1 MNEFLRE
8 YSPKETR
15 EPRSIWKYVLA
26 VLGVLIVA
34 GGIYWVL
41 RDRGE
46 ISQVN
51 AFVDDLKAKNYKS
64 AYARFGCTDAKPCK
78 NYPMERFLEDWGPMS
93 PAAKTEKI
101 KLIDRHSCSSSMI
114 QTLDLGGGETVTL
127 IVNRSNKTI
136 GFSPWKVCNPRM
148 QING

>member
-8 YSPKETR
+8 YSPNETR

-26 VLGVLIVA
+26 VLGVLVVA

-51 AFVDDLKAKNYKS
+51 AGGA
-64 AYARFGCTDAKPCK
+64 
-78 NYPMERFLEDWGPMS
+78 PMG
-93 PAAKTEKI
+93 
-101 KLIDRHSCSSSMI
+101 
-114 QTLDLGGGETVTL
+114 DLGVVVGA
-127 IVNRSNKTI
+127 TI
-136 GFSPWKVCNPRM
+136 GEVGN
-148 QING
+148 ILADLNGPILAPGIALVSLVIGVNLLADGLRDLADPTRRGT